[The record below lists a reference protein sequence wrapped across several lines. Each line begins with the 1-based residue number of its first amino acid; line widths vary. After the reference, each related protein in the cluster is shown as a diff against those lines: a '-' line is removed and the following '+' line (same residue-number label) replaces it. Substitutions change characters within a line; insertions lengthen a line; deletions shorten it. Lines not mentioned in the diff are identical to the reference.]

1 MAHRILSQD
10 SLLLVVDIQAR
21 LAPAMQNGDTAIA
34 ENKKLLQAANEL
46 AIPCCASEQYPKGIG
61 HTVEGLIGFVEPQK
75 IWEKMTFSC
84 LQEPS
89 IKEALATKGRSQ
101 IIVTGMETHVCVLQT
116 VLDLLD
122 EGYQVFVVDDGVA
135 SRTLKN
141 KELGLARMR
150 QCGAQIV
157 STEMVLFEWLGRAGT
172 DDFKKILPLI
182 K

>member
-1 MAHRILSQD
+1 MAHRILSQN

-21 LAPAMQNGDTAIA
+21 LAPAMHDGDGAIA

-46 AIPCCASEQYPKGIG
+46 GVVCCASEQYPKGIG
-61 HTVEGLIGFVEPQK
+61 HTVEELIGFVEPQNV
-75 IWEKMTFSC
+75 WEKMTFSC
-84 LQEPS
+84 LQEER
-89 IKEALATKGRSQ
+89 IKTELAAKKRPQ
-101 IIVTGMETHVCVLQT
+101 IVVTGMETHVCVLQT

-122 EGYQVFVVDDGVA
+122 EGYQVFVVEDAVA
-135 SRTLKN
+135 SRTTKN

>member
-1 MAHRILSQD
+1 MAHRILSQN

-21 LAPAMQNGDTAIA
+21 LAPAMQDGDVAIS

-46 AIPCCASEQYPKGIG
+46 EVPCCASEQYPKGIG
-61 HTVEGLIGFVEPQK
+61 HTVEDLIGFVEPQNV
-75 IWEKMTFSC
+75 WEKMTFSC
-84 LQEPS
+84 LQEER
-89 IKEALATKGRSQ
+89 IQTEFAAKERPQ
-101 IIVTGMETHVCVLQT
+101 IVVTGMETHVCVLQT

-122 EGYQVFVVDDGVA
+122 EGYQVFVVEDAVA
-135 SRTLKN
+135 SRTRKN